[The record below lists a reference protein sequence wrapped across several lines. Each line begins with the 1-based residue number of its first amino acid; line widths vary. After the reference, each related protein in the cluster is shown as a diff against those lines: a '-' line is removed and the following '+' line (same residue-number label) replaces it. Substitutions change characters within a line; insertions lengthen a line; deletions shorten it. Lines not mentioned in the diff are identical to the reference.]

1 MNYVSLATG
10 STSMDSFQSAKKTF
24 GQPSQATGVLPFV
37 KFIENKL
44 RLEDVPLDSMKDVK
58 VVSILGKARMGKS
71 TFLNAMVS
79 KVTQEN
85 HTIFATQGGIEHCT
99 YGIDYCFLP
108 EKNLLLLDSQGLANG
123 DARHD
128 PALLLFIYMISDV
141 IIFNDSKILQ
151 NEALKLIEPVCAFMT
166 YIEDLDA
173 IVKPS
178 LTFRLSDAELVKDT
192 QKNLDNVMASHPDQY
207 QSIRESI
214 THLFKE
220 PLTLVKTE
228 LLDRKEKAMLESGE
242 YLQLLSSSE
251 NGFDATI
258 QHVMDV
264 LAASEPRPGI
274 IQRLP
279 QIIDN
284 INTNQK
290 IKIEKLDIV
299 AMVADKDILEWVAE
313 IDPCLYTPIK
323 VDGTQKCYD
332 ELVEPRKKKR
342 TALMAAFRRRFKG
355 VPDSIREKHLVA
367 LASKLNE
374 PILKAIQKCE
384 SKAMEIIQPHIQNV
398 AGNRTLPLITSA
410 TASFTHMKDDDLK
423 EKYLKPYELLKAA
436 CAPVYS
442 KVKEEQEELWITKVY
457 DVFFRGIQGC
467 RMAEADEREGFNNFC
482 KESLEGFELKKVK
495 ESKAL
500 EAFDKTSIL
509 TMKNKDIVDRWVA
522 NEIAE
527 VQQFIQVF
535 VTSKHL
541 QFNVQDGILYYSRT
555 SSNYTISHTN
565 DLVATIYTS
574 FTERLHEIAKNSTL
588 LLDAL
593 IERKEVLL
601 ENRIFTDV
609 SLAKTYNLQN
619 PEILFM
625 WDELLL
631 HSMVTLP
638 TAVRVPYMTMRTWNT
653 VYKPMYDTV
662 IRKMVDSGYIR
673 ASCVS
678 HEGCTGDCLCVLNL
692 QSKENLRFTETAPAH
707 ANDYVKNIIGCMLR
721 KMRKLYCKMV
731 CKDMVFPSYDPAVQS

>member
-1 MNYVSLATG
+1 
-10 STSMDSFQSAKKTF
+10 
-24 GQPSQATGVLPFV
+24 
-37 KFIENKL
+37 
-44 RLEDVPLDSMKDVK
+44 
-58 VVSILGKARMGKS
+58 
-71 TFLNAMVS
+71 
-79 KVTQEN
+79 
-85 HTIFATQGGIEHCT
+85 
-99 YGIDYCFLP
+99 
-108 EKNLLLLDSQGLANG
+108 
-123 DARHD
+123 
-128 PALLLFIYMISDV
+128 MISDV

-242 YLQLLSSSE
+242 YLQLMSSPE

-258 QHVMDV
+258 QHVMNV

-274 IQRLP
+274 IQKLP

-332 ELVEPRKKKR
+332 ELVDPRKKKR

-374 PILKAIQKCE
+374 PILKAFQKCE
-384 SKAMEIIQPHIQNV
+384 TKAQEIIQPHLQTVN
-398 AGNRTLPLITSA
+398 GSRNLPFINSA
-410 TASFTHMKDDDLK
+410 SESFTHMKDEDLK
-423 EKYLKPYELLKAA
+423 TKYLKSYELLKAA
-436 CAPVYS
+436 CAPLYF
-442 KVKEEQEELWITKVY
+442 KVKEEQEAYVQKVY
-457 DVFFRGIQGC
+457 DIFFTGIQEC
-467 RMAEADEREGFNNFC
+467 RAVEADEREAVANFC
-482 KESLEGFELKKVK
+482 EEILETF
-495 ESKAL
+495 ESKTVEECKVL
-500 EAFDKTSIL
+500 ETFDKTSIL

-522 NEIAE
+522 NEITE
-527 VQQFIQVF
+527 VQQFIQVS
-535 VTSKHL
+535 VTSKSL
-541 QFNVQDGILYYSRT
+541 QYNVDNGVLYYSRPK
-555 SSNYTISHTN
+555 SEYKISHTH
-565 DLVATIYTS
+565 DLIANIYS
-574 FTERLHEIAKNSTL
+574 NFTERLNDIAKNSSL
-588 LLDAL
+588 LLGAL
-593 IERKEVLL
+593 VERKEVLL
-601 ENRIFTDV
+601 ENRIFTDPA
-609 SLAKTYNLQN
+609 LAKTYNLQN

-631 HSMVTLP
+631 QSMVTLP
-638 TAVRVPYMTMRTWNT
+638 TTVRVPYMTMRTWHT

-662 IRKMVDSGYIR
+662 VSQMVESGYIR
-673 ASCVS
+673 PICVP

-731 CKDMVFPSYDPAVQS
+731 CKDAAFPSYDPALQA

>member
-1 MNYVSLATG
+1 
-10 STSMDSFQSAKKTF
+10 MDSFQSAKKTF
-24 GQPSQATGVLPFV
+24 GNPSQVTGVLPFV

-85 HTIFATQGGIEHCT
+85 QTIFATQGGIEHCT

-242 YLQLLSSSE
+242 YLQLMSSPE

-264 LAASEPRPGI
+264 LGASEPRPGI

-313 IDPCLYTPIK
+313 IDPCLYTPIN

-374 PILKAIQKCE
+374 PILKAVQKCE
-384 SKAMEIIQPHIQNV
+384 TKAMEIIQPHLQTVN
-398 AGNRTLPLITSA
+398 GSRNLPFINSA
-410 TASFTHMKDDDLK
+410 SESFTHMKDEDLK

-436 CAPVYS
+436 CTPVYS
-442 KVKEEQEELWITKVY
+442 KVKEDQEASIQRVY
-457 DVFFRGIQGC
+457 DVFFRGIQEC
-467 RMAEADEREGFNNFC
+467 RMVEGDERGAVTNFC
-482 KESLEGFELKKVK
+482 EEILETF
-495 ESKAL
+495 ESKML
-500 EAFDKTSIL
+500 QECKEPDAFDKSMLI
-509 TMKNKDIVDRWVA
+509 MKNKDIMDIWLE
-522 NEIAE
+522 NEIRDL
-527 VQQFIQVF
+527 QQFIQVS
-535 VTSKHL
+535 VTSKSL
-541 QFNVQDGILYYSRT
+541 QYNVDNGILYYSRPK
-555 SSNYTISHTN
+555 SEYKISHTH
-565 DLVATIYTS
+565 DLVADVYTS
-574 FTERLHEIAKNSTL
+574 FTERLNDIAKNSSL
-588 LLDAL
+588 LLGAL
-593 IERKEVLL
+593 VERKEVLL
-601 ENRIFTDV
+601 ENRIFTDPA
-609 SLAKTYNLQN
+609 LAKTYNLQN

-631 HSMVTLP
+631 QSMVTLP
-638 TAVRVPYMTMRTWNT
+638 TTVRVPYMTMRTWHT

-662 IRKMVDSGYIR
+662 VGKMVESGYIR
-673 ASCVS
+673 ANCVP
-678 HEGCTGDCLCVLNL
+678 HEGCKSDSLCVLNL
-692 QSKENLRFTETAPAH
+692 QSKDNLRFIETTHAH
-707 ANDYVKNIIGCMLR
+707 ANDYVKNINGCILR

-731 CKDMVFPSYDPAVQS
+731 CKDAAFPSYDPSLQG